1 MGDVL
6 ELGPLGVTAPLQNP
20 GIGHGLGLARIA
32 QRSRD
37 SKRPESD
44 ALRRQIV

>member
-20 GIGHGLGLARIA
+20 GRQHDLGIARIS
-32 QRSRD
+32 QRGRG
-37 SKRPESD
+37 SKRPEHRD
-44 ALRRQIV
+44 VPR

>member
-20 GIGHGLGLARIA
+20 GRRHNLGIARIA
-32 QRSRD
+32 QRGRG
-37 SKRPESD
+37 SKRPELS
-44 ALRRQIV
+44 ACPR